1 MVKSTTNAVS
11 CCCAGEELDL
21 VDKIKVLTGLNIFL
35 DTIGKKSFPTVTTT
49 AVAHLGLFFIE
60 EFTNTTF

>member
-1 MVKSTTNAVS
+1 MLHLAVVQVRS
-11 CCCAGEELDL
+11 WTWWY
-21 VDKIKVLTGLNIFL
+21 KIKVLTGLNIFL